1 MKKAILSE
9 NTLYRSGYL
18 LVSIAVLF
26 LDQWSKGTITRTLG
40 LHDSR
45 EVIGD
50 FFLLTSVRNSG
61 AAFGLFANF
70 ESSLK
75 SIFLNAVAV
84 AAFVAVTVYAFRSHF
99 RSVRLQLGLAFV
111 LGGAVGNLVDRVRF
125 GYVVDFLLFGVR
137 GHYWPAFNVA
147 DSAICVGVGLLALDM
162 LRQKAPASA
171 PPASSAS

>member
-1 MKKAILSE
+1 MKRTMLSE

-18 LVSIAVLF
+18 LVAVAVLF

-40 LHDSR
+40 LHESR
-45 EVIGD
+45 EVLGE

-75 SIFLNAVAV
+75 SIFLNSVAV
-84 AAFVAVTVYAFRSHF
+84 AAFIAVSLYAFRSHF
-99 RSVRLQLGLAFV
+99 RSVRLQLGLALV
-111 LGGAVGNLVDRVRF
+111 LGGAVGNLIDRVRY
-125 GYVVDFLLFGVR
+125 GYVVDFLLFGVG

-162 LRQKAPASA
+162 LRQKPSA
-171 PPASSAS
+171 PVPPAAAA

>member
-1 MKKAILSE
+1 VNRRALLSE

-18 LVSIAVLF
+18 LVSVAVLF
-26 LDQWSKGTITRTLG
+26 LDQWSKGTITRMLG
-40 LHDSR
+40 LHESR
-45 EVIGD
+45 EVLGD

-75 SIFLNAVAV
+75 SLFLNAVAV
-84 AAFVAVTVYAFRSHF
+84 AAFIAVSLYAYRSHF
-99 RSVRLQLGLAFV
+99 KSIRLQLGLALV

-162 LRQKAPASA
+162 LRQKTPSPAVDPTSR
-171 PPASSAS
+171 

>member
-1 MKKAILSE
+1 MKKAMLSE

-18 LVSIAVLF
+18 LVAVAILF
-26 LDQWSKGTITRTLG
+26 LDQWSKGTITRMLG
-40 LHDSR
+40 LHESR
-45 EVIGD
+45 EVLGD

-75 SIFLNAVAV
+75 SIFLNSVAV
-84 AAFVAVTVYAFRSHF
+84 AAFIAVSLYAFRSHF
-99 RSVRLQLGLAFV
+99 KSVRLQLGLALV
-111 LGGAVGNLVDRVRF
+111 LGGAVGNLIDRVRY
-125 GYVVDFLLFGVR
+125 GYVVDFLLFGVG

-162 LRQKAPASA
+162 LRQKPPAPA
-171 PPASSAS
+171 PPAEA